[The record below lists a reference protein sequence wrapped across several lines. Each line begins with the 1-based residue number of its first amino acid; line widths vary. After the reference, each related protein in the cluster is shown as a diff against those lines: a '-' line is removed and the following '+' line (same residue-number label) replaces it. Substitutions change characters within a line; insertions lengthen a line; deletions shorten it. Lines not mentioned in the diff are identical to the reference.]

1 MRTSFH
7 TAADESTHWTRQD
20 SFLSQSLTPGI
31 PALSPSNTLAQNTDL
46 LAEFSHGLL
55 LQPVGLFA
63 TEHPLTMENSFN
75 FYVYNKRLGK

>member
-1 MRTSFH
+1 MKALTEHDRT
-7 TAADESTHWTRQD
+7 
-20 SFLSQSLTPGI
+20 LSCLSRSLQVYLRYRRVTP
-31 PALSPSNTLAQNTDL
+31 LAQNTDL